1 LTFPINQRLLTG
13 VLTVTDD
20 EVRNAI
26 RYAFKHLKLVIEPG
40 GAVAL
45 AAILSGKLDT
55 AGKTTA
61 IVLSGGNIDVDLFAE
76 IQAEPN

>member
-1 LTFPINQRLLTG
+1 M
-13 VLTVTDD
+13 LTVTDA
-20 EVRNAI
+20 EVRSAI
-26 RYAFKHLKLVIEPG
+26 RFAFKHLKLVVEPG

-61 IVLSGGNIDVDLFAE
+61 VVLSGGNIDVDLFAE